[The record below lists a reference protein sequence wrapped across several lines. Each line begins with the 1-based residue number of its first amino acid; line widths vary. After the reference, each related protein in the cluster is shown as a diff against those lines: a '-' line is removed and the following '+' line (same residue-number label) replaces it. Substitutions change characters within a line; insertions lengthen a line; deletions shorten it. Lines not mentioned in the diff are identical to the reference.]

1 MVLCNKCVLL
11 LCRGQPWLESAGGLK
26 PDHTTCEGFG
36 VKASSVTNRDTIVV
50 PLLLKTPQVSYISLG
65 QGQGPV
71 AERMIEKA
79 QVEGSWV
86 VLQNCHLCPSWM
98 TALEKT
104 VSAGEAEPGAPE
116 TAQSPNS

>member
-1 MVLCNKCVLL
+1 ML
-11 LCRGQPWLESAGGLK
+11 
-26 PDHTTCEGFG
+26 
-36 VKASSVTNRDTIVV
+36 
-50 PLLLKTPQVSYISLG
+50 QVSYISLG

-104 VSAGEAEPGAPE
+104 VGAREGPSASRKLEIGKM
-116 TAQSPNS
+116 SPKC

>member
-1 MVLCNKCVLL
+1 MFLTL
-11 LCRGQPWLESAGGLK
+11 
-26 PDHTTCEGFG
+26 TTH
-36 VKASSVTNRDTIVV
+36 
-50 PLLLKTPQVSYISLG
+50 QVSYISLG

-104 VSAGEAEPGAPE
+104 VSAGEAKRFAPSWCSRNCLESKTLQMVALFTQDMLE
-116 TAQSPNS
+116 TYGDTLR